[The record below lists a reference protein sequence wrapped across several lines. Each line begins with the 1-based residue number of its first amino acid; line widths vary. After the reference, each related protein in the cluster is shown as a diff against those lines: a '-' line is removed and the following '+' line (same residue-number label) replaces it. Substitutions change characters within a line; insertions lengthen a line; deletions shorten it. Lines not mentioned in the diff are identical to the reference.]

1 MQSVSWHIRI
11 HSDKPLYSS
20 HLILKHLH
28 IILHY
33 SKSSPLC
40 QCHNR
45 KLSPY
50 FKIILKP
57 ARDTYYFPPS
67 TIKSCA
73 CTQLVGE
80 LQALP
85 EQPRSRW
92 PDFLNGKS
100 TETLQIRVREEGEL
114 SPNSRG
120 LKALL
125 TANGLP
131 LLSFPRRGRGPC
143 CPGSSCTSTGPS
155 WSRHRGANMCFLG
168 FSAHLAFCR
177 CVWPPY
183 FSPFRGGRFSRA
195 G

>member
-1 MQSVSWHIRI
+1 MC
-11 HSDKPLYSS
+11 
-20 HLILKHLH
+20 LH
-28 IILHY
+28 A
-33 SKSSPLC
+33 
-40 QCHNR
+40 
-45 KLSPY
+45 
-50 FKIILKP
+50 
-57 ARDTYYFPPS
+57 ARRRAAGS
-67 TIKSCA
+67 
-73 CTQLVGE
+73 
-80 LQALP
+80 P

-100 TETLQIRVREEGEL
+100 TETLQIRAREEGEL

-131 LLSFPRRGRGPC
+131 LLSFPRRGHGPC
-143 CPGSSCTSTGPS
+143 CPGSSCPSTGPS

-168 FSAHLAFCR
+168 FSAHLVFCR

-195 G
+195 SWWHKGHRTQSHLGAWDYLNHQDTLASSITHGSLPLSMSFEWQ